1 MRGLRLICLILVLI
15 VGFISFASIVSAEEK
30 KATPKAKPVKGLYLY
45 GSVVSINKDAKLMT
59 VKGWRGNVTLD
70 VSNASLKGFKDIREI
85 SPGDKIRARY
95 TNFGI
100 EINKVGKGKK

>member
-1 MRGLRLICLILVLI
+1 MRGLRLTCLILVLI

-30 KATPKAKPVKGLYLY
+30 KATPKAKLVKGLYLY